1 MKSKLLHT
9 LSLACGA
16 TAGLMIAPAVAGD
29 SSPQPTFANR
39 TQNNDGSSSMTVGSH
54 LLIDWD
60 TKVGVDMR
68 LSAPDN
74 AVPDPDRLLNKGSQS
89 GGAGWASV
97 SIPGLSSPIGWE
109 KASIDA
115 RVDPARDEGRL
126 GATLSRSLP
135 LGETVAVTL
144 SNGYGVTQA
153 LAPTSGPT
161 SVAAQPLSQHWETLG
176 ALRVDVLSTA
186 TALSADSKLSS
197 TEDKWL
203 RTYSAEQRVLGP
215 LSITGS
221 LSETANGGVDRSIK
235 AGFKKTW

>member
-1 MKSKLLHT
+1 MT
-9 LSLACGA
+9 LIALGLNHQSAPLPVREKVAFAPEAMPQALSDLARQTGVNEALILSTC
-16 TAGLMIAPAVAGD
+16 
-29 SSPQPTFANR
+29 NR
-39 TQNNDGSSSMTVGSH
+39 TEVYVDVAAGAETVPKK
-54 LLIDWD
+54 
-60 TKVGVDMR
+60 TAER
-68 LSAPDN
+68 LSPLAFPVTHALVENMAPVVEHGLFP
-74 AVPDPDRLLNKGSQS
+74 AK
-89 GGAGWASV
+89 SV
-97 SIPGLSSPIGWE
+97 
-109 KASIDA
+109 
-115 RVDPARDEGRL
+115 
-126 GATLSRSLP
+126 

-153 LAPTSGPT
+153 LAPTSGPP
-161 SVAAQPLSQHWETLG
+161 SVAAQLQSQHWETLG

-221 LSETANGGVDRSIK
+221 LSETANGGIDRSIK

>member
-1 MKSKLLHT
+1 M
-9 LSLACGA
+9 
-16 TAGLMIAPAVAGD
+16 
-29 SSPQPTFANR
+29 TF
-39 TQNNDGSSSMTVGSH
+39 GSH
-54 LLIDWD
+54 LPIDWD

-68 LSAPDN
+68 VAAPDA

-115 RVDPARDEGRL
+115 RVDPARDQGRL

-153 LAPTSGPT
+153 LAPTPGPP
-161 SVAAQPLSQHWETLG
+161 SVAAQSQRWETLG

-215 LSITGS
+215 LSVTGS